1 MSQRIWR
8 KNAINFQ
15 YCFILNLLKYVV
27 TDRAKKCHKF
37 PTLAHF
43 KVGEICRN
51 AYGEKMQ

>member
-43 KVGEICRN
+43 KVGGICRN
-51 AYGEKMQ
+51 AYGEKTQ